1 MREQRKADTGKER
14 TRVDLGYGQEQMD
27 TELVDGD
34 TGNVGKDDK
43 ESVSVK
49 MDKDRKDKKT
59 KDKHR
64 HEEF

>member
-1 MREQRKADTGKER
+1 MKERQKADTGKER

-34 TGNVGKDDK
+34 AGNIGKDDK

-49 MDKDRKDKKT
+49 MDKDRKDKEIE
-59 KDKHR
+59 DKRR